1 MCGPRLARDK
11 FWRIVESSKDFQM
24 ADQRALST
32 KSLVSN
38 NNTRLSL
45 FFLSNNPQS
54 GWPWNRSTKNST
66 NLFTR
71 RLFYIG
77 HLLVQLL
84 IAFTHTNRAIVPKNG
99 NYGLYRKE
107 AVSIEAPRV
116 NAKQTQSIH
125 PFGRRKPNQDI
136 VGKCLLSLTT
146 TQVNIP
152 WSSQQ
157 VPHFTAPLRSLA
169 FWHHP

>member
-38 NNTRLSL
+38 NNTRLLSS
-45 FFLSNNPQS
+45 FFRITLKVVDLEIDRQ
-54 GWPWNRSTKNST
+54 R
-66 NLFTR
+66 TR
-71 RLFYIG
+71 QTYSPDGSFYIG

-152 WSSQQ
+152 
-157 VPHFTAPLRSLA
+157 
-169 FWHHP
+169 